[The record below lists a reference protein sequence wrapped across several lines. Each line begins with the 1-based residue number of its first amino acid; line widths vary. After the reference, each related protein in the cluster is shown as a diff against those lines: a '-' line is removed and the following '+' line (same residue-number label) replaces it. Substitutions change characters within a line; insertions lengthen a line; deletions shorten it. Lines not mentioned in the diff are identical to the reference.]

1 MDSFVTERKA
11 KKLYDVKSLHYENI
25 VIDTYY
31 EVEKIFSIFSEQSN
45 EVLNLIGNE
54 IDFFGNDNDTK
65 TKALRHHFSDGIY
78 KALNDYSE
86 NILYENELALFN
98 IKLSKY
104 SKLIYD
110 FDFINQEMDYVKE
123 QIKILYE
130 NIDAKDRKKL
140 CKNVSNILKDVYKI
154 YEDNKI
160 LIDSKIELMR
170 KEYSKFRRYDFE
182 YSSNIL
188 KKDFLES

>member
-1 MDSFVTERKA
+1 
-11 KKLYDVKSLHYENI
+11 
-25 VIDTYY
+25 
-31 EVEKIFSIFSEQSN
+31 
-45 EVLNLIGNE
+45 
-54 IDFFGNDNDTK
+54 
-65 TKALRHHFSDGIY
+65 
-78 KALNDYSE
+78 
-86 NILYENELALFN
+86 LFN

-170 KEYSKFRRYDFE
+170 KEYSKFRRYYFE

-188 KKDFLES
+188 KKDFLELFNLLKYIKYVSECSHISCSDGFENLTISWIFTDVLYIMVVNQGILELSRLRV